1 MFAWLLNHSRES
13 VMMSI
18 NVIDRVV
25 EWLPGEKAE
34 AYQHIT
40 MSHIIFDT
48 HFPLK
53 PVWPGMLSIMAMQRL
68 AEGVLASQDD
78 YATAYCMTELSNVK
92 WRSYVKPGDR
102 MMVKV
107 ELTGKEPELMQFKGK
122 IQVAGKTVV
131 TVGRMSFSAAKATA
145 EIQQQMSAYWQQ
157 RGVKQVV
164 VV

>member
-1 MFAWLLNHSRES
+1 
-13 VMMSI
+13 MSI

-25 EWLPGEKAE
+25 EWLPGERAE
-34 AYQHIT
+34 AYQNIT
-40 MSHIIFDT
+40 MSNIIFDT

-78 YATAYCMTELSNVK
+78 YATTYYMTELGNVK
-92 WRSYVKPGDR
+92 WRSYVKPGDC
-102 MMVKV
+102 MTVKV
-107 ELTGKEPELMQFKGK
+107 ELAKKAGTEAELIYFKGN

-131 TVGRMSFSAAKATA
+131 TVGRMSFAAVKATA
-145 EIQQQMSAYWQQ
+145 DIQQQQMRAYWQQ

-164 VV
+164 KL